1 MKEIGVEAYFIKRV
15 AELGGAQAKHTS
27 PGTDGDPD
35 RLVKL
40 PGCPMAMLELKRPGK
55 EPEPRQYERIA
66 FWRRAGLVASWAD
79 SPASVERFL
88 KTVESTRGHSEWTYV

>member
-1 MKEIGVEAYFIKRV
+1 MKEKSVEAYFIKRV

-27 PGTDGDPD
+27 PGTDGEPD
-35 RLVKL
+35 RIVKL

-66 FWRRAGLVASWAD
+66 FWRRHGVYADWAD
-79 SPASVERFL
+79 TYALVERFL
-88 KTVESTRGHSEWTYV
+88 ATVQRHRWDE